1 MITYNV
7 SYILDK
13 HEGKEKT
20 ILRLAFIVNVRNEF
34 QDLQHRQAITFLLM
48 DTIKIVKR
56 NFRRNNEEEEGK
68 FLRLCMSY
76 FRK

>member
-34 QDLQHRQAITFLLM
+34 QDLQHRQAITFL
-48 DTIKIVKR
+48 
-56 NFRRNNEEEEGK
+56 
-68 FLRLCMSY
+68 
-76 FRK
+76 